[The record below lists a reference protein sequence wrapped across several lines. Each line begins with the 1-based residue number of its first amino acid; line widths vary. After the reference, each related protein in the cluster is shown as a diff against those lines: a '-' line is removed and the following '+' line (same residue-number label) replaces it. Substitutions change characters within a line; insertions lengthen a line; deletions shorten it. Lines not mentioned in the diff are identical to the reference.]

1 MRTLPRPFVRHAAV
15 LAAGALLAT
24 AGCVSR
30 EAPSLDARF
39 ASASPAM
46 SVACEPSQR
55 AVVHPA
61 VVNGVAMSQV
71 ACVSDT
77 AAQPAAP
84 ANGFQT
90 VSYAPQPSVAPV
102 VSYQPAPVYNTEP
115 RVIPATYTVR
125 APETRRVVTEPVQR
139 YERRPPTRTVKKS
152 AIIIGSSA
160 GAGAGL
166 GAAIGGK
173 KGAAIGAIIGGG
185 GATLWDQITRH
196 KNR

>member
-1 MRTLPRPFVRHAAV
+1 MRTPPRPFVRHAAV
-15 LAAGALLAT
+15 LAAGTLLAT

-30 EAPSLDARF
+30 DAPSSDARF
-39 ASASPAM
+39 TSASPAM
-46 SVACEPSQR
+46 SVACEPAQR

-61 VVNGVAMSQV
+61 IVNGVSMSQV
-71 ACVSDT
+71 ECVSTGAPQST
-77 AAQPAAP
+77 A

-90 VSYAPQPSVAPV
+90 VSYLPQPAVAPV
-102 VSYQPAPVYNTEP
+102 VSYQPAPVYNEP
-115 RVIPATYTVR
+115 RVVPATYTVA
-125 APETRRVVTEPVQR
+125 APETRRVATQPVRR
-139 YERRPPTRTVKKS
+139 YEHRPATRSVKKS

-196 KNR
+196 KNQ

>member
-1 MRTLPRPFVRHAAV
+1 MRTVPRPFVLQAAV
-15 LAAGALLAT
+15 LAAGALAA

-30 EAPSLDARF
+30 EAPFADARF
-39 ASASPAM
+39 APASPSM

-55 AVVHPA
+55 AVVQPV
-61 VVNGVAMSQV
+61 VVNGATMSQV
-71 ACVSDT
+71 ACVSTDVV
-77 AAQPAAP
+77 QAP
-84 ANGFQT
+84 ISGASGFQT
-90 VSYAPQPSVAPV
+90 VSYTPQAAAGPV
-102 VSYQPAPVYNTEP
+102 VSYQPAPVYQSP
-115 RVIPATYTVR
+115 RVIPATYS
-125 APETRRVVTEPVQR
+125 APAPAPRRVVTEPVQR
-139 YERRPPTRTVKKS
+139 YERRPATRSVKKS

-173 KGAAIGAIIGGG
+173 KGAAIGALLGGG